1 MTSKPKSKPPQG
13 SGSHSFPS
21 ARKSTC
27 AQESF
32 NAEMQRI
39 RAMSIE
45 DRVQEALGMADHFD
59 GFNTE
64 QDAK

>member
-1 MTSKPKSKPPQG
+1 MTTTGQRKPTHG
-13 SGSHSFPS
+13 SGPNPLPF
-21 ARKSTC
+21 ARKSKC

-59 GFNTE
+59 GFHTK
-64 QDAK
+64 QDTK